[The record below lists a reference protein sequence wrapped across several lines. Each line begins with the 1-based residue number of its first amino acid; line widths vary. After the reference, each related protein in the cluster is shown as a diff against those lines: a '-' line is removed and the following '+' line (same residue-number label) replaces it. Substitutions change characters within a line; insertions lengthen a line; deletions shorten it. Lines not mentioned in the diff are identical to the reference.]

1 MRAGAPWTTAQQF
14 LDDAR
19 AHPGTLTVGVADIA
33 TVAHLNIEQLQ
44 LLGRVRFKVVS
55 FDASLQVAA
64 VVRGEVDAAV
74 AAPGPVVS
82 YVNEHKAMVLGV
94 FDKRR
99 WPMAPNVPTFK
110 ELGFEVTLGSGG
122 VIVAPRGTPAY
133 IVTRLNEAIRKS
145 VAEPSFVSFAEMRGI
160 TIDYEGPEALA
171 RELRQAYEENGE
183 LIRVVGLTQK

>member
-1 MRAGAPWTTAQQF
+1 
-14 LDDAR
+14 
-19 AHPGTLTVGVADIA
+19 
-33 TVAHLNIEQLQ
+33 
-44 LLGRVRFKVVS
+44 
-55 FDASLQVAA
+55 
-64 VVRGEVDAAV
+64 
-74 AAPGPVVS
+74 
-82 YVNEHKAMVLGV
+82 MVLGV